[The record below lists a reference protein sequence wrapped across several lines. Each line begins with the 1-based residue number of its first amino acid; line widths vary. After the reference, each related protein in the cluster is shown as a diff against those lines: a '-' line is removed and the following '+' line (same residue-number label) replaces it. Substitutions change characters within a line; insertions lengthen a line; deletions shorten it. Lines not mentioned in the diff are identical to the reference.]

1 MITEKG
7 RKVYDY
13 LKVKYNNIKYIA
25 HSENLGISYSLNEI
39 LNLIIKENIDY
50 LLTMDQDSFFVNG
63 TMENY
68 KKSLVTVN
76 WKETLAL
83 SPKII
88 DYNEKIDFRNKVIYE
103 NSNRPITRIITSGSI
118 VNVKVAKKFG
128 DGMRNYL

>member
-1 MITEKG
+1 
-7 RKVYDY
+7 
-13 LKVKYNNIKYIA
+13 
-25 HSENLGISYSLNEI
+25 
-39 LNLIIKENIDY
+39 
-50 LLTMDQDSFFVNG
+50 
-63 TMENY
+63 MENY
-68 KKSLVTVN
+68 KKSLVIVN

-88 DYNEKIDFRNKVIYE
+88 DYDEKIDFRNKVLYE